1 MKLLVGYKRRDSGI
15 HFYGSRVFGLKLYTY
30 KGSIL
35 LKKYYLFPDEL
46 SEYNRL
52 RPKPKKKGKQR
63 MSDFV

>member
-1 MKLLVGYKRRDSGI
+1 MQLLTGYRRRRSGV
-15 HFYGSRVFGLKLYTY
+15 HFYGSRVFGLKLYPY
-30 KGSIL
+30 KGSIIIREH
-35 LKKYYLFPDEL
+35 YLFPDEL